1 MVLALLAALGVP
13 APPARAAPAVV
24 QTLGTASADSNGSGT
39 PTLQITTGGAVTAQ
53 QHPGGGRG
61 RKSIGGPGPGAATC
75 SDSVNGTYTGEVGR
89 TDNGETFTVC
99 AKHNSGALPSGS
111 TITINW
117 SAGATPPFNLRAV
130 AVELSGLAANPL
142 DRTASAVGTGS
153 TADSGTT
160 ATTSKASELL
170 VGVIGNRDGTSFSAG
185 TNGTANTCATS
196 GTSTYTLA
204 ASSPPSSPGVFLEY
218 CVVAATA
225 AYKSTATLSGNP
237 GWTASITTYKASLAP
252 PVVATSPGALAYT
265 ESAGRQAIDSGLTV
279 SDDSANLT
287 GGTVSISATFA
298 AAEDSLGF
306 TNQNGITGSYNS
318 GTGVLTLSG
327 TASVA
332 THQAALRSVTY
343 TNSSH
348 NPSTATRT
356 VSFRVTNDTATP
368 SNTATRQITLVPL
381 AGHAKPAV
389 FRAGD
394 WLLRAAQ
401 SSGVADIAFTYG
413 LPTDTAPL
421 MATGTATARGRRASS
436 AMATGSCATATRAAR
451 RI

>member
-1 MVLALLAALGVP
+1 M
-13 APPARAAPAVV
+13 
-24 QTLGTASADSNGSGT
+24 
-39 PTLQITTGGAVTAQ
+39 
-53 QHPGGGRG
+53 
-61 RKSIGGPGPGAATC
+61 
-75 SDSVNGTYTGEVGR
+75 
-89 TDNGETFTVC
+89 
-99 AKHNSGALPSGS
+99 
-111 TITINW
+111 
-117 SAGATPPFNLRAV
+117 
-130 AVELSGLAANPL
+130 
-142 DRTASAVGTGS
+142 
-153 TADSGTT
+153 
-160 ATTSKASELL
+160 
-170 VGVIGNRDGTSFSAG
+170 
-185 TNGTANTCATS
+185 
-196 GTSTYTLA
+196 
-204 ASSPPSSPGVFLEY
+204 
-218 CVVAATA
+218 
-225 AYKSTATLSGNP
+225 
-237 GWTASITTYKASLAP
+237 
-252 PVVATSPGALAYT
+252 
-265 ESAGRQAIDSGLTV
+265 
-279 SDDSANLT
+279 
-287 GGTVSISATFA
+287 
-298 AAEDSLGF
+298 
-306 TNQNGITGSYNS
+306 
-318 GTGVLTLSG
+318 
-327 TASVA
+327 A